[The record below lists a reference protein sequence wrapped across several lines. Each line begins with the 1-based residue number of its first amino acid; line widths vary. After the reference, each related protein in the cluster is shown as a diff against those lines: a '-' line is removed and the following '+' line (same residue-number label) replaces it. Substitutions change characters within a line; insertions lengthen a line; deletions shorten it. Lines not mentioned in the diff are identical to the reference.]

1 MLDELSG
8 HIRNFVSKDLYFFF
22 PFLSPIQSQ
31 IHKKNYLSW
40 SEHADR
46 ACQKITVCYFKINE

>member
-8 HIRNFVSKDLYFFF
+8 LIRNFVSKDLYFFF

-31 IHKKNYLSW
+31 IHKKKTIWAGQSMLT
-40 SEHADR
+40 EHVR
-46 ACQKITVCYFKINE
+46 KLPFVTLK